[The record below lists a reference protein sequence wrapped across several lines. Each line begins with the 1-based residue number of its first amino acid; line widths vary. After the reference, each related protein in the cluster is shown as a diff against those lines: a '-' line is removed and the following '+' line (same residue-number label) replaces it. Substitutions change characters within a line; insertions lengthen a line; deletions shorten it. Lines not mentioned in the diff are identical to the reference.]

1 MQGNG
6 PNYSVRV
13 GKSSQDPSNVAE
25 NIEQT
30 LPYALAYVCA
40 HDDIKFSNIQSISVK
55 LGESPELPIFNQLQ
69 KSEVLS
75 FLATK

>member
-13 GKSSQDPSNVAE
+13 GKSSQEPGNVAE
-25 NIEQT
+25 NIEQS

-75 FLATK
+75 YLSKK